1 VLRILYNILGL
12 RRTWGS
18 LNKMKR
24 PLCVIAMVFLFVL
37 SFLFLGRSYREF
49 GDDFGKQEVFLEGT
63 VVNKQYKSTTYG
75 EYWQI
80 TLKNVI
86 LRSENEIKIAKKGV
100 EEVKTWKNDVKIAGT
115 EDNRSNKIHTLEGKY
130 LCDLQAKETYVCKI
144 GQRVLISGQFSSW
157 EEVSNQ
163 GQFDFGRWNCSQGI
177 LGQFKKCSI
186 RNYGNYYSKFREGMW
201 QFRTWL
207 HKKLLEELGE
217 KDGSLIAA
225 MLLGEKSS
233 TEEEI
238 KNLYQRNGISHVL
251 AISGLHLS
259 LLGMGL
265 YFFLKQIFGN
275 SKGVA
280 VCCMI
285 FMIIYCIFTGSSVST
300 IRATIM
306 FGISFLAKLL
316 GRSYDSLSALA
327 LAAILQLLHN
337 PYALNNSGF
346 LLSFLAVIG
355 VTFVAPKLQEILQ
368 AENKF
373 MKSFCVSLSA
383 SITTLPVLLCNYGS
397 YPWYSVFLNLCIVP
411 VMSVLLLFSVV
422 LIIMLL
428 FPYVLPVFLEIKT
441 CVIVCS
447 AIKTVVIYTVKIILA
462 YMEICCR
469 MFEKLPFQDGFLGS
483 PSKWQIAVY
492 ALFLLTAIIGKKLP
506 SLFCR
511 KMILL
516 SAITILTMR
525 TGFGMQVTMLDV
537 GQGDGIVIRN
547 DNGRI
552 YLYDCGS
559 SDVSMVGK
567 YRLLPFLRYKGYGKI
582 QGIFISHMDKDHTN
596 GILELLQRAKEE
608 NMKISYLF
616 LPESVKYIMEDI
628 KKVTE
633 MEELANQ
640 NGTQVKYLEQGDVVT
655 DGKLKFCCLY
665 PGETEGVNLNKDERN
680 NKSQVLFVEYKDFS
694 MLLTGDVEKEGEN
707 EILQYVKQNGGKLK
721 CDVLK
726 VAHHGSSGS
735 SSVDFLEYINP
746 DLSLI
751 SCGEGNSYGHPH
763 KETLERLENA
773 GSRILSTKESGQ
785 LTLKIRKKKVEVVEY
800 KETK

>member
-1 VLRILYNILGL
+1 
-12 RRTWGS
+12 
-18 LNKMKR
+18 
-24 PLCVIAMVFLFVL
+24 
-37 SFLFLGRSYREF
+37 
-49 GDDFGKQEVFLEGT
+49 
-63 VVNKQYKSTTYG
+63 
-75 EYWQI
+75 
-80 TLKNVI
+80 
-86 LRSENEIKIAKKGV
+86 
-100 EEVKTWKNDVKIAGT
+100 
-115 EDNRSNKIHTLEGKY
+115 
-130 LCDLQAKETYVCKI
+130 
-144 GQRVLISGQFSSW
+144 
-157 EEVSNQ
+157 
-163 GQFDFGRWNCSQGI
+163 
-177 LGQFKKCSI
+177 
-186 RNYGNYYSKFREGMW
+186 
-201 QFRTWL
+201 
-207 HKKLLEELGE
+207 
-217 KDGSLIAA
+217 
-225 MLLGEKSS
+225 
-233 TEEEI
+233 
-238 KNLYQRNGISHVL
+238 
-251 AISGLHLS
+251 
-259 LLGMGL
+259 
-265 YFFLKQIFGN
+265 
-275 SKGVA
+275 
-280 VCCMI
+280 
-285 FMIIYCIFTGSSVST
+285 
-300 IRATIM
+300 
-306 FGISFLAKLL
+306 
-316 GRSYDSLSALA
+316 
-327 LAAILQLLHN
+327 
-337 PYALNNSGF
+337 
-346 LLSFLAVIG
+346 
-355 VTFVAPKLQEILQ
+355 
-368 AENKF
+368 
-373 MKSFCVSLSA
+373 
-383 SITTLPVLLCNYGS
+383 
-397 YPWYSVFLNLCIVP
+397 
-411 VMSVLLLFSVV
+411 
-422 LIIMLL
+422 
-428 FPYVLPVFLEIKT
+428 
-441 CVIVCS
+441 
-447 AIKTVVIYTVKIILA
+447 
-462 YMEICCR
+462 
-469 MFEKLPFQDGFLGS
+469 
-483 PSKWQIAVY
+483 
-492 ALFLLTAIIGKKLP
+492 
-506 SLFCR
+506 
-511 KMILL
+511 
-516 SAITILTMR
+516 
-525 TGFGMQVTMLDV
+525 MLDV